1 MLQVSVAWKLQ
12 GRDVGALDTGEGRW
26 PMMKRII
33 SLSQQI
39 EEVKRELDMRARV
52 YPNLVRKGAMRQGE
66 AELHM
71 ERMQAV
77 LDTLYGLQQIQ
88 DSGELSG
95 DDPDFSEVR

>member
-1 MLQVSVAWKLQ
+1 M
-12 GRDVGALDTGEGRW
+12 